1 MTASRWTLAI
11 TLLAVLAPSAGHG
24 QSDASRPLGRNLTG
38 EECVLAGGA
47 ARQGIFCGGVPTPAA
62 DIGAV
67 EARKDPKGLL
77 EDEGAMRGLAPGL
90 SCTGPVRPLRM
101 AAGVEAA
108 MRGCAAGDG
117 WPRFVLAARR
127 DRQMVFAAGHMTAL
141 DLAQRVAAE
150 RLGGAAAAPG
160 AGDAGEVRRRIAEL
174 EQSVGGSL
182 ALIGMLDVGKV
193 DRLRDLANGYNSLRE
208 YARAEDAW
216 RQVLDAQERALGGQ
230 NPALGDTLAHLALN
244 VANQQRFEEA
254 ERLFARA
261 EPLTRRAADPDHY
274 PRLLVYRGFFQELQ
288 GRLPQ
293 ALELVA
299 QSTKI
304 RRERREA
311 RDALAHSL
319 YAEAALAMKTGDLAR
334 AERTVQE
341 ARLHFGAA
349 YGAVSWWLA
358 EAIELQAEIAKRAN
372 RFDDARRLNTQL
384 IAMRETLFGPSRP
397 LARAFAQAA
406 EIEQAAGR
414 PDTALAAWRRMATT
428 VLRDRRARAEADPN
442 DFAAYVLA
450 ALRQGRA
457 DPGQEQA
464 LADEAFRASQAP
476 RGGAT
481 AQAIGQM
488 AARLA
493 AATPELAALT
503 RELQDAYGRLDQLR
517 ENLAAE
523 MSKTLETRSAV
534 TEAATKRRIV
544 EESAAIERLDQRL
557 KREFPAYADL
567 QSPEPA
573 SVAAVAR
580 LLAPGEALVSM
591 MVSDQGTIVFLLRDG
606 RVKAHAVGL
615 SRNALD
621 TVVRELRQGID
632 FSRGEV
638 DFDLELSYR
647 LYRAL
652 LEPLEAD
659 LAGVRHLILAPA
671 GAMLALPPAMLV
683 TAPPQPKRYADA
695 AWLVRKFAISM
706 VPSVEGFR
714 ALRGAA
720 KARPAP
726 QPFIGFGAPSFRGKP
741 GDLSAR
747 LELGVTCRDKGESIA
762 RLLRLLE
769 PLPETA
775 AELGAM
781 ARTLKAPPGSVMLGD
796 DASEARV
803 RAARLEDYRVIAF
816 ATHGLLPSDLPCEI
830 EPALALTPPPQASD
844 DDNGLLDA
852 SEIAR
857 LKLNADFVVLSA
869 CNTAAPDGRLGGESL
884 SGLTRA
890 FFYAGARALY
900 AASFPVPSEQT
911 TQLTVGLF
919 AELAA
924 DPKLSRAEAARRA
937 QLKLLSQRDVA
948 HPVFWAGFVL
958 IGD

>member
-11 TLLAVLAPSAGHG
+11 ALMAVLAPSAGHG

-38 EECVLAGGA
+38 EECVLAGGG
-47 ARQGIFCGGVPTPAA
+47 ARQGIFCGGVATPAA

-77 EDEGAMRGLAPGL
+77 EDEGALRGLAPGL

-341 ARLHFGAA
+341 ARLNFGAA

-428 VLRDRRARAEADPN
+428 VLRDRRARADADPN

-534 TEAATKRRIV
+534 AEAAMKRRIV

-638 DFDLELSYR
+638 DFDLDLSYR